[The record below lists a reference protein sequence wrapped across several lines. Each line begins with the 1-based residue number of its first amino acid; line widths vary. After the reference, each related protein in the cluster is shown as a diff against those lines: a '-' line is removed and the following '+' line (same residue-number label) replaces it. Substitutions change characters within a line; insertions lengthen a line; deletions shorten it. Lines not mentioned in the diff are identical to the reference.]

1 MPEYKSGNYFWF
13 PPPAAANICIDELR
27 KARHKRQTSTHIF
40 VCPRIMAP
48 SWRRRMHRSADV
60 ILSIP
65 PGHPAWPIDMHEP
78 LTIAV
83 VFPYLSRQP
92 WELRKTGLMV
102 EMGGK
107 VQRVLKENPALG
119 FDLLSKLCILTGKME
134 SMSVLRLCRVLRGSR
149 ETEVPS

>member
-1 MPEYKSGNYFWF
+1 MF
-13 PPPAAANICIDELR
+13 I
-27 KARHKRQTSTHIF
+27 
-40 VCPRIMAP
+40 VPRLMNQE
-48 SWRRRMHRSADV
+48 WRRNVIKAADLRFQV
-60 ILSIP
+60 P
-65 PGHPAWPIDMHEP
+65 VGHPHWSLEMHEP

-83 VFPYLSRQP
+83 IFPYLSRQP

-107 VQRVLKENPALG
+107 VQRMLKENPTAG

-134 SMSVLRLCRVLRGSR
+134 KMESMSVQRLCSVLRGSQ